1 MRTPCYSYQ
10 EISPQNGDVK
20 MKKHTFKL

>member
-10 EISPQNGDVK
+10 EISPQ
-20 MKKHTFKL
+20 